1 MVGYDRTYA
10 VISLENILYNVNELK
25 KRIDPSVKVMFVIKA
40 DGYGHGAVP
49 IMQFLGDNVDAYG
62 VATVDEAIELRKNGC
77 DKIILILG
85 YTPKSCLKYVV
96 EYGISQA
103 VFDYDSA
110 KIMSDEAVKQ
120 GKKAIMHIKLDTGMG
135 RIGFVPCKES
145 LETIKSINKLPG
157 VYLEGCFTHFSK
169 ADEDDMWYTREQF
182 DKYTS
187 FTGELKENGIEFD
200 IKHVCNSA
208 AVMQF
213 SEASLDMV
221 RFGIASYGLYPSPV
235 LDNGNIVLKPAMSW
249 KSIISYIKHV
259 PAGTRIGY
267 NGTYITESPRTIAT
281 IPVGYADGYPRAL
294 SGCGRVIIHGMSVP
308 IVGRVCMDQFMVD
321 ITDIEGKADISVED
335 EVTLLGTDG
344 DETITAEELSKPGNS
359 FNYEFVCDVGSR
371 VPRKYA

>member
-25 KRIDPSVKVMFVIKA
+25 KRIDSSVKVMFVIKA

-145 LETIKSINKLPG
+145 L
-157 VYLEGCFTHFSK
+157 
-169 ADEDDMWYTREQF
+169 
-182 DKYTS
+182 
-187 FTGELKENGIEFD
+187 
-200 IKHVCNSA
+200 
-208 AVMQF
+208 
-213 SEASLDMV
+213 
-221 RFGIASYGLYPSPV
+221 
-235 LDNGNIVLKPAMSW
+235 
-249 KSIISYIKHV
+249 
-259 PAGTRIGY
+259 
-267 NGTYITESPRTIAT
+267 
-281 IPVGYADGYPRAL
+281 
-294 SGCGRVIIHGMSVP
+294 
-308 IVGRVCMDQFMVD
+308 
-321 ITDIEGKADISVED
+321 
-335 EVTLLGTDG
+335 
-344 DETITAEELSKPGNS
+344 
-359 FNYEFVCDVGSR
+359 
-371 VPRKYA
+371 

>member
-157 VYLEGCFTHFSK
+157 VYFEGCFTHFSK

-182 DKYTS
+182 EKYTS

>member
-1 MVGYDRTYA
+1 
-10 VISLENILYNVNELK
+10 
-25 KRIDPSVKVMFVIKA
+25 
-40 DGYGHGAVP
+40 
-49 IMQFLGDNVDAYG
+49 
-62 VATVDEAIELRKNGC
+62 
-77 DKIILILG
+77 
-85 YTPKSCLKYVV
+85 
-96 EYGISQA
+96 
-103 VFDYDSA
+103 
-110 KIMSDEAVKQ
+110 
-120 GKKAIMHIKLDTGMG
+120 
-135 RIGFVPCKES
+135 
-145 LETIKSINKLPG
+145 
-157 VYLEGCFTHFSK
+157 
-169 ADEDDMWYTREQF
+169 MWYTREQF
-182 DKYTS
+182 EKYTS

>member
-25 KRIDPSVKVMFVIKA
+25 KRIDSSVKVMFVIKA

-157 VYLEGCFTHFSK
+157 VYFEGCFTHFSK

-182 DKYTS
+182 EKYTS

>member
-157 VYLEGCFTHFSK
+157 VYFEGCFTHFSK

-182 DKYTS
+182 EKYTS

-344 DETITAEELSKPGNS
+344 YETITAEELSKPGNS